1 MSRAMRACAALALAL
16 LLGACAMLPPPG
28 ERQASVA
35 LEDAAGTALG
45 RHARET
51 VAASPP
57 GHSGFRLLLQ
67 PREAFEAR
75 LALVEQAERT
85 LDVQYYI
92 FEQDALG
99 TELLAALRRA
109 AARGVRVRL
118 LLDDLQLAGEGP
130 QAQEN
135 LEVRVFNPLPARR
148 GSLAQRFLLSLH
160 EFRRVNHRMHNK
172 LLVADNS
179 FSISGGRNI
188 ATEYFMQADHA
199 NFLDLDVM
207 AVGDVVREQSSGFD
221 RYWNSAQAW
230 PLAWLGAR
238 AEPLDVL
245 PSPIAP
251 QAPPLPVAAAFTWAR
266 ARVLVD
272 DPAKMDGSTLGER
285 FSRSVSERTLA
296 TIADA
301 QFRVVIVTP
310 YFIPGSVGLEVM
322 ARARERGVETI
333 IVTNSLR
340 STDEPLVHAAY
351 SRYRRRMLDLGVTL
365 YEVSPTLAHRVPQW
379 GNLGGS
385 EGRLHAKMALV
396 DRRWFYI
403 GSMNLD
409 GRSASLNT
417 ESGLLIDSP
426 ELVELFL
433 QSVGPERFSGAY
445 ELRVAPDGTLQWL
458 DDGVVHDVEPGM
470 DWRQKLLGLLVLP
483 LLDEELL

>member
-1 MSRAMRACAALALAL
+1 MALASRTTAVLALAL
-16 LLGACAMLPPPG
+16 LLGACATLPPRG
-28 ERQASVA
+28 EPQASVA
-35 LEDAAGTALG
+35 LADPAATTLG
-45 RHARET
+45 QQAHA
-51 VAASPP
+51 VATGRPP
-57 GHSGFRLLLQ
+57 GQSGFRLLLQ
-67 PREAFEAR
+67 PQEAFGTR
-75 LALVEQAERT
+75 LALVERAERT

-92 FEQDALG
+92 FEDDALG

-118 LLDDLQLAGEGP
+118 LLDDLQLAGAGP
-130 QAQEN
+130 QPQAN
-135 LEVRVFNPLPARR
+135 LEVRVFNPLPVRQ
-148 GSLAQRFLLSLH
+148 GSVAQRVVFSLH

-179 FSISGGRNI
+179 YSVSGGRNI
-188 ATEYFMQADHA
+188 ATEYFMQADDA
-199 NFLDLDVM
+199 NFLDLDVL
-207 AVGDVVREQSSGFD
+207 AVGAVVQEQSEGFD
-221 RYWNSAQAW
+221 RYWNSTQAW
-230 PLAWLGAR
+230 PLEWLGRPAQPL
-238 AEPLDVL
+238 EPL
-245 PSPIAP
+245 PAP
-251 QAPPLPVAAAFTWAR
+251 VQQVAPLPLPPTAFTWAR

-272 DPAKMDGSTLGER
+272 DPAKMDGSSLGER
-285 FSRSVSERTLA
+285 FARSVSERTLA

-301 QFRVVIVTP
+301 QSRVVIVTP
-310 YFIPGSVGLEVM
+310 YFIPGGVGLDVM
-322 ARARERGVETI
+322 ARARARGVETI

-340 STDEPLVHAAY
+340 ATDEPLVHAAY

-365 YEVSPTLAHRVPQW
+365 YEVSPTLARRVPQW
-379 GNLGGS
+379 GNLGRS

-426 ELVELFL
+426 ELVDLFL

-445 ELRVAPDGTLQWL
+445 ELRVAPDGALQWL
-458 DDGVVHDVEPGM
+458 EDGAVHTVEPGL
-470 DWRQKLLGLLVLP
+470 DWRQKLLDLLVLP